1 MSDYIKEHK
10 KEYDR
15 KFKKGYGTSYPE
27 SSVIRLYELFY
38 RQSMGK
44 EANGKKLLDFGCARG
59 VHSQYFIDKGFD
71 VYGIDI
77 SEEAIKYCKENIDE
91 DRFKSIDIV
100 DENIDLYEVFGCK
113 FDVIFAN
120 HVLYCFDNDDL
131 QKILEKFNSILNEDG
146 IVIFTM
152 MTTNCYYYNFIDNE
166 KSKFELKRVE
176 LDRNGIKDEYFIN
189 FTNNEVD
196 LRYKFRIFDELYIG
210 KYDFYAPEGST
221 EHLYYIGRKK
231 K

>member
-91 DRFKSIDIV
+91 NRFKSINIL

-152 MTTNCYYYNFIDNE
+152 MTTNCYYYNFIGTAGFFCTLQ
-166 KSKFELKRVE
+166 SYGFQ
-176 LDRNGIKDEYFIN
+176 
-189 FTNNEVD
+189 
-196 LRYKFRIFDELYIG
+196 
-210 KYDFYAPEGST
+210 S
-221 EHLYYIGRKK
+221 
-231 K
+231 

>member
-1 MSDYIKEHK
+1 M
-10 KEYDR
+10 KEYVSINKDEFEN
-15 KFKKGYGTSYPE
+15 KFKKGYGASYPE

-59 VHSQYFIDKGFD
+59 IHSQYFIDKGFD

-120 HVLYCFDNDDL
+120 HVLYYFNDDD
-131 QKILEKFNSILNEDG
+131 LEKVLNKFNNILSEDG

-152 MTTNCYYYNFIDNE
+152 MSTNCYFYNFVDFENS
-166 KSKFELKRVE
+166 KSDIKRV
-176 LDRNGIKDEYFIN
+176 LLRGRVNDETFIN
-189 FTNNEVD
+189 FISNETE
-196 LRYKFRIFDELYIG
+196 LKGKFRMFDRLYTG